1 MTLET
6 ISFIVGG
13 FLVIV
18 GILGGGLEIKEIKI
32 PKVGLSVRLIAIV
45 FGLAFIGLGIKMG
58 MLTDDRDTPTET
70 SPPHSENMLTD
81 DRDTSTKT
89 FHYPTIQGHRLDW
102 CRQWAKD
109 CGKGAANSFCR
120 SKGYSR
126 AKSWEIDSD
135 IGQHSPTY
143 VIETGQICDQ
153 SFCDGFKYIECE

>member
-45 FGLAFIGLGIKMG
+45 FGLAFICLGIKMG
-58 MLTDDRDTPTET
+58 MLTDGPDTP
-70 SPPHSENMLTD
+70 
-81 DRDTSTKT
+81 TKT
-89 FHYPTIQGHRLDW
+89 FHYPTINGHRLDW
-102 CRQWAKD
+102 CRQWATD
-109 CGKGAANSFCR
+109 CGEGAANSFCR

-143 VIETGQICDQ
+143 VIETGQICNE
-153 SFCDGFKYIECE
+153 SSCDGFKYIECSK